1 MAAGEP
7 GGTWRHLMH
16 SATIPPARTTISL
29 ALLLTSSLAGA
40 LAALTATDAW
50 AQAAFSRVSVA
61 SNGSLA
67 DADSDGASI
76 SADGR
81 YVAFSSAASN
91 LVPNDTNNSRDI
103 FVRDRLL

>member
-1 MAAGEP
+1 
-7 GGTWRHLMH
+7 MH
-16 SATIPPARTTISL
+16 SAAIPPVRTPIPLAVLVTASL
-29 ALLLTSSLAGA
+29 AVA
-40 LAALTATDAW
+40 LAALTATDAR

-61 SNGSLA
+61 TDGSLA

-91 LVPNDTNNSRDI
+91 LVRE
-103 FVRDRLL
+103 RYERLARHLRARSPV